1 MEKINNREKRKK
13 LLSIIIPFHNRT
25 DLLIKTINSIK
36 PHINSNHEIILI
48 DDGSSI
54 DPYSELKKYL
64 NTNIHYHKIIN
75 SERGFARNYG
85 ASKAIGMYVNFFDS
99 DDIALSNHITSFES
113 YIKKNNFPNI
123 FTNSYKVRNIRYN
136 YDKNIVVNKKLYK
149 NIFKHNLISC
159 NAVFLKKEFFNKYK
173 FSEDKLLSG
182 SEDWDL
188 WLRISCDKKIKVNP
202 IISSV
207 LIDHNLRS
215 TKIQKTDK
223 MISRIDTL
231 YKRIINKNI
240 INLDQELSN
249 VLSEIYSFKSMI
261 YSQIVKK
268 KIISF
273 LFLIYSL
280 YLRPTRIIEK
290 RTYAILRNIFLKFT

>member
-1 MEKINNREKRKK
+1 MVKIDNREKKKK
-13 LLSIIIPFHNRT
+13 LLSIIIPFYNRT

-36 PHINSNHEIILI
+36 PYINSNHEIILI

-64 NTNIHYHKIIN
+64 STNIHYYKISN

-99 DDIALSNHITSFES
+99 DDLALSNHITSFES

-136 YDKNIVVNKKLYK
+136 YDKNIVMNKKLHK

-159 NAVFLKKEFFNKYK
+159 NSVFIRKEFFNKYK
-173 FSEDKLLSG
+173 FSEDKFLSG

-188 WLRISCDKKIKVNP
+188 WLREFLSNGIKCAIINKI
-202 IISSV
+202 
-207 LIDHNLRS
+207 
-215 TKIQKTDK
+215 
-223 MISRIDTL
+223 
-231 YKRIINKNI
+231 RIIN
-240 INLDQELSN
+240 
-249 VLSEIYSFKSMI
+249 M
-261 YSQIVKK
+261 
-268 KIISF
+268 
-273 LFLIYSL
+273 
-280 YLRPTRIIEK
+280 
-290 RTYAILRNIFLKFT
+290 